1 MNSVRVPGSGTSRR
15 PFLCVR
21 RKREEEAAGYM
32 MSVASQMGAYSASSQ
47 LGGSRITI
55 AMVTAAS
62 APPAACVPCVFDA
75 ARKEF
80 LYWTP
85 PAEQP
90 PLLFPPPLCPS
101 PRISFLL

>member
-1 MNSVRVPGSGTSRR
+1 
-15 PFLCVR
+15 
-21 RKREEEAAGYM
+21 